1 MNGNESRTFWIQTM
15 TAIARPVLE
24 TLSRRQLYRSLP
36 MEFHSE
42 RKEFACL
49 EAFGRTLCGI
59 APWLECD
66 GLSGEEE
73 ALRKHFCEMALQGL
87 DAATDP
93 NSPDYMLF
101 DGDGQPLVDAAFLAH
116 GLIRAP
122 KALIG
127 GMSDKVRHQ
136 MADALRSSRK
146 ITPPHC
152 NWLFFSAMVEAALYR
167 MGEEYDLTRVT
178 LAARTFE
185 SWYLGDGV
193 YGDGPEFHWDYYNS
207 FVIQPMYVDILR
219 TFAPVSR
226 ELAQLLEPVQQRAA
240 RYAAILERMIAPDGT
255 YPIIGRSI
263 CYRFGAFQQL
273 SQAALEH
280 MLPAELSPAQVRCA
294 LTAVIQRVMACKGI
308 FDENGWLTPGVGG
321 CQPGLAEH
329 YINRGSLYLCC
340 SVFLALGL
348 SPEDSFWANPAEPW
362 TSVKI
367 WQGTDLPADHAL

>member
-15 TAIARPVLE
+15 TTIARPVLE
-24 TLSRRQLYRSLP
+24 ALSQRRLYRSLP

-73 ALRKHFCEMALQGL
+73 ALRKQFCEMALEGL
-87 DAATDP
+87 DATTDP

-127 GMSDKVRHQ
+127 GMSDKVRRQ
-136 MADALRSSRK
+136 VADALRSSRK

-219 TFAPVSR
+219 TFAPISR

-263 CYRFGAFQQL
+263 CYRFGAFQHL

-280 MLPAELSPAQVRCA
+280 MLPDELSPAQVRCA
-294 LTAVIQRVMACKGI
+294 LTAVIQRVMACEGI
-308 FDENGWLTPGVGG
+308 
-321 CQPGLAEH
+321 
-329 YINRGSLYLCC
+329 
-340 SVFLALGL
+340 
-348 SPEDSFWANPAEPW
+348 
-362 TSVKI
+362 
-367 WQGTDLPADHAL
+367 

>member
-24 TLSRRQLYRSLP
+24 TLSRWQLYRSLP

-152 NWLFFSAMVEAALYR
+152 N
-167 MGEEYDLTRVT
+167 
-178 LAARTFE
+178 
-185 SWYLGDGV
+185 
-193 YGDGPEFHWDYYNS
+193 
-207 FVIQPMYVDILR
+207 
-219 TFAPVSR
+219 
-226 ELAQLLEPVQQRAA
+226 
-240 RYAAILERMIAPDGT
+240 
-255 YPIIGRSI
+255 
-263 CYRFGAFQQL
+263 
-273 SQAALEH
+273 
-280 MLPAELSPAQVRCA
+280 
-294 LTAVIQRVMACKGI
+294 
-308 FDENGWLTPGVGG
+308 
-321 CQPGLAEH
+321 
-329 YINRGSLYLCC
+329 
-340 SVFLALGL
+340 
-348 SPEDSFWANPAEPW
+348 
-362 TSVKI
+362 
-367 WQGTDLPADHAL
+367 